1 MDGRSSMTLGEGD
14 VIMGIVMEGVEW
26 KLGFE
31 FRNILVSMEKIK
43 KIK

>member
-1 MDGRSSMTLGEGD
+1 MTLGEGD
-14 VIMGIVMEGVEW
+14 VIMGILMEGVEW

-31 FRNILVSMEKIK
+31 LRNIWGSIEKIK